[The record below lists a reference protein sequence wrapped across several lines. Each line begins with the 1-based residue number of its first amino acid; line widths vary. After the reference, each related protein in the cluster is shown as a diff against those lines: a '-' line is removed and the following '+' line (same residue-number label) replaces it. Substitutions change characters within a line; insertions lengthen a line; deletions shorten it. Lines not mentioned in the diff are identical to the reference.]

1 MALPKLFQRIIWHN
15 NTTPA
20 IQEDNLNAMS
30 KGLSDVDDRVISLA
44 GTIMEDVPQIQ
55 EDIADLQEAEATFN
69 AAIQSAQDAATNAQN
84 SANAAAGS
92 VTSAQQKALI
102 AEGWAKG
109 TQNGSPVSQSSP
121 YWENNAEYWAGKAR
135 SFTPEGYQD
144 LVDDVDSLKET
155 FTKNGAHNL
164 LPLTLVKLK
173 ALNTGGTW
181 SGNTYTWRG
190 LTFEVNT
197 DASGNVTSIT
207 ANGTPSTSQVQF
219 FITNHA
225 GLENGEYILNGA
237 LSSSKRIF
245 FYNGS
250 QWFDDLGS
258 GINFSVSG
266 SETAQQVIITI
277 LEAVNNDV
285 FYPMIKLASDPDS
298 TFTPYAMTNRELT
311 QAKLDVTQLKTVV
324 AASSDFAD
332 FKTRIAAL

>member
-1 MALPKLFQRIIWHN
+1 MSAVAGRVLLIPKGSYNSGITYNMLDVVTYEYDSYVAK
-15 NTTPA
+15 TTTIGHDPTDTTYW
-20 IQEDNLNAMS
+20 QKMT
-30 KGLSDVDDRVISLA
+30 DV
-44 GTIMEDVPQIQ
+44 G
-55 EDIADLQEAEATFN
+55 
-69 AAIQSAQDAATNAQN
+69 
-84 SANAAAGS
+84 
-92 VTSAQQKALI
+92 
-102 AEGWAKG
+102 
-109 TQNGSPVSQSSP
+109 
-121 YWENNAEYWAGKAR
+121 
-135 SFTPEGYQD
+135 
-144 LVDDVDSLKET
+144 DDVNSLKET